1 MAEVRA
7 RGVEAN
13 KRKREEKAAQK
24 EEKKEKVKQNL
35 SKTPS
40 HVAGLLEE
48 LNILADEE
56 LKKTPEVDKEGNPV
70 NFYFFTEHHE
80 KDLDCFGVLA
90 NLRRNDVRKG
100 IKFSE
105 DDLAFA
111 SNLRFLCTRKECT
124 DIAGKKTLTEPAG
137 WLVESTKLSA
147 LMAKEPVLSVQHP
160 KKLHRTVDYQHIVL
174 IRDREPKFIPNAD
187 QKHGD
192 KVKKTWYNLGMYFCL
207 PKQGKIILVGV
218 HNCFSC
224 FSKPQQANIVSWFVH
239 YLSKHAELDKVYI
252 PLCLKQA
259 GQLVGAPLGSMK
271 HEELEQIHLSSAE
284 YATGFIYDEPKYQTP
299 CLDVNAAMLQ
309 ASAAANSRAVFFPE
323 CSNKNFLAYDC
334 LPKTTNFLVEFP
346 LFTLREQCIRLIMDG
361 RRRNFDAA
369 AEIKKK
375 GGIPI
380 ECMRDFAVDDHKVY
394 SFTKLTTFNYYQT
407 AKAPEKVAQEA
418 LDFIEDQILEQ
429 HNHDKI
435 LVILKGKRLVE
446 FQHALCFIRKDFVT
460 SKRSYKQML
469 MLDCKNTAPC
479 YYPRLYP
486 DQLQFSPEMRVSAK
500 KDLEDGVYFAAD
512 IYALTTRDVVGK
524 EQRRLKN
531 RMKWILTGGEEHL
544 KDSEAIG

>member
-1 MAEVRA
+1 
-7 RGVEAN
+7 
-13 KRKREEKAAQK
+13 
-24 EEKKEKVKQNL
+24 
-35 SKTPS
+35 
-40 HVAGLLEE
+40 
-48 LNILADEE
+48 
-56 LKKTPEVDKEGNPV
+56 
-70 NFYFFTEHHE
+70 
-80 KDLDCFGVLA
+80 
-90 NLRRNDVRKG
+90 
-100 IKFSE
+100 
-105 DDLAFA
+105 
-111 SNLRFLCTRKECT
+111 
-124 DIAGKKTLTEPAG
+124 
-137 WLVESTKLSA
+137 
-147 LMAKEPVLSVQHP
+147 
-160 KKLHRTVDYQHIVL
+160 
-174 IRDREPKFIPNAD
+174 
-187 QKHGD
+187 
-192 KVKKTWYNLGMYFCL
+192 
-207 PKQGKIILVGV
+207 
-218 HNCFSC
+218 
-224 FSKPQQANIVSWFVH
+224 
-239 YLSKHAELDKVYI
+239 
-252 PLCLKQA
+252 
-259 GQLVGAPLGSMK
+259 
-271 HEELEQIHLSSAE
+271 
-284 YATGFIYDEPKYQTP
+284 
-299 CLDVNAAMLQ
+299 
-309 ASAAANSRAVFFPE
+309 
-323 CSNKNFLAYDC
+323 
-334 LPKTTNFLVEFP
+334 
-346 LFTLREQCIRLIMDG
+346 MDG

-469 MLDCKNTAPC
+469 MLDCKNTGPC